1 MRAVANRLRIGYES
15 VTISY
20 DRFRPMLFPCR
31 SHAVPH
37 QVGTIIQ
44 YGRVL
49 RPAIGISYMQGA
61 QARAL
66 GVSRGV
72 LVMGVSEGSG
82 ASNAGIRGSF
92 RKKDGSVSLGDVIVG
107 VDTKKVENDSDL
119 FRALDQF
126 EPGQSVRITLRRLVE
141 DGALGTLSDEELTV
155 VVKLQAT
162 EAKQPEI

>member
-1 MRAVANRLRIGYES
+1 M
-15 VTISY
+15 
-20 DRFRPMLFPCR
+20 PFPCR